1 MRYDSVFIGG
11 LVVNPAGDPANLD
24 IGIVDGRVASVAP
37 SIDCTYARAAY
48 DVTGKIVIPGVIDL
62 HVHTSKRHAG
72 YNAHRMMARAGVV
85 TALEVGGPLDE
96 FYEYCLSDGAGLNMA
111 CLQQV
116 KPGLT
121 VKDEAP
127 DDTEIT
133 ELLEKSIEKGALGLK
148 VLGGHYPMTPESTR
162 RIIEIANSQKAY
174 IAFHAGTCRY
184 GSNVE
189 GLLEAIELSKGLR
202 THIPHINSYCSGQVK
217 EPIEE
222 ILEALD
228 ALKKNRNI
236 FGESYLAIIN
246 GTSARCINGVPESL
260 VTQGCLTQVGYEPT
274 QDGLRQAILDGYARI
289 AKSWGGENINVAGEE
304 GVSWW
309 ESANT
314 VTSVNFPKNPAV
326 SRLLSAITKD
336 EEGEFV
342 VDALATDGGAHPR
355 NVAVERG
362 MALVRMEAWTLSEF
376 VRKVSYVPSR
386 VLGLT
391 NKGHISPG
399 ADGDLTV
406 IDPSSG
412 RAFMSMGSGR
422 LIMAN
427 GTVVGTG
434 TTIITTETGKPHV
447 EKIGL
452 KPYIVDV
459 SKGSLYK
466 DVPGDIPRPF

>member
-1 MRYDSVFIGG
+1 M
-11 LVVNPAGDPANLD
+11 
-24 IGIVDGRVASVAP
+24 
-37 SIDCTYARAAY
+37 
-48 DVTGKIVIPGVIDL
+48 
-62 HVHTSKRHAG
+62 
-72 YNAHRMMARAGVV
+72 
-85 TALEVGGPLDE
+85 
-96 FYEYCLSDGAGLNMA
+96 
-111 CLQQV
+111 
-116 KPGLT
+116 
-121 VKDEAP
+121 
-127 DDTEIT
+127 
-133 ELLEKSIEKGALGLK
+133 
-148 VLGGHYPMTPESTR
+148 
-162 RIIEIANSQKAY
+162 
-174 IAFHAGTCRY
+174 
-184 GSNVE
+184 
-189 GLLEAIELSKGLR
+189 
-202 THIPHINSYCSGQVK
+202 
-217 EPIEE
+217 
-222 ILEALD
+222 
-228 ALKKNRNI
+228 
-236 FGESYLAIIN
+236 
-246 GTSARCINGVPESL
+246 
-260 VTQGCLTQVGYEPT
+260 GYEPT

-289 AKSWGGENINVAGEE
+289 AKSWGGENINAAGEE